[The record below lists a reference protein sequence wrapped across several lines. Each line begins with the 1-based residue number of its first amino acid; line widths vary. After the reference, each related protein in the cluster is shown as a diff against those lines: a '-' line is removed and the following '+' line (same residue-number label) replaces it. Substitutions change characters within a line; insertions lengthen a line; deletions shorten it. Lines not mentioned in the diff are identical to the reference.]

1 MKPIPVR
8 VLTGPLGCGK
18 TTAIAALLAG
28 KPPEE
33 NWVVLLNEFTD
44 AGIDAL
50 TVAAAARGAYDV
62 RLVPG
67 GCLCCTGEADFRR
80 NLRELID
87 VVRPARI
94 LVEPSGIGHPTG
106 IVEELLAHEAA
117 GQVHLEAVVTLVDP
131 LRLAELL
138 GGTAQEELRA
148 AVEIADVLV
157 LSKADL
163 ASSDEQ
169 RLFNSFA
176 ASVYPPKLM
185 TAKSIRGEIPA
196 AVWQG
201 SPAARFAAADAR
213 AAAARIETTRTETT
227 RTQTTRGVA
236 APSEVAHSAA
246 GHGHDHAESIELEA
260 IAIAGGGERQ
270 EFFAL
275 RRHGARWI
283 FPRQQAFSRT
293 RLLAALGSALEEWA
307 PELGQAERIKAVV
320 RVAEE
325 EWLLVQRVGDQL
337 SVAPSAWRRDNRLE
351 VLCAAGAAWQPEAWD
366 ALWQRCLQ

>member
-1 MKPIPVR
+1 
-8 VLTGPLGCGK
+8 
-18 TTAIAALLAG
+18 
-28 KPPEE
+28 
-33 NWVVLLNEFTD
+33 
-44 AGIDAL
+44 
-50 TVAAAARGAYDV
+50 
-62 RLVPG
+62 
-67 GCLCCTGEADFRR
+67 
-80 NLRELID
+80 
-87 VVRPARI
+87 
-94 LVEPSGIGHPTG
+94 
-106 IVEELLAHEAA
+106 
-117 GQVHLEAVVTLVDP
+117 
-131 LRLAELL
+131 
-138 GGTAQEELRA
+138 
-148 AVEIADVLV
+148 
-157 LSKADL
+157 
-163 ASSDEQ
+163 
-169 RLFNSFA
+169 
-176 ASVYPPKLM
+176 VYPPKLM
-185 TAKSIRGEIPA
+185 TAQSIRGAIPA

-201 SPAARFAAADAR
+201 APAARCADADAR
-213 AAAARIETTRTETT
+213 AAAARIK
-227 RTQTTRGVA
+227 TTRGVA

-246 GHGHDHAESIELEA
+246 GHGHDHAESLQGQA
-260 IAIAGGGERQ
+260 IAISGGGERQ

>member
-94 LVEPSGIGHPTG
+94 VVEPSGIGHPTG

-131 LRLAELL
+131 PRLAELL
-138 GGTAQEELRA
+138 SGTAQEELRA
-148 AVEIADVLV
+148 AVEISDVLV

-163 ASSDEQ
+163 ASSEEQ
-169 RLFNSFA
+169 RLFDRFA

-185 TAKSIRGEIPA
+185 TAQSIRGAIPA

-201 SPAARFAAADAR
+201 APAARCAAVDTHAVARSAAD
-213 AAAARIETTRTETT
+213 
-227 RTQTTRGVA
+227 
-236 APSEVAHSAA
+236 
-246 GHGHDHAESIELEA
+246 HGHDHAESLESEA

-270 EFFAL
+270 GFFAL

-307 PELGQAERIKAVV
+307 PELAQAERIKAVV

>member
-1 MKPIPVR
+1 VKPIPVR

-94 LVEPSGIGHPTG
+94 VVEPSGIGHPTG

-169 RLFNSFA
+169 RLFDSFA

-185 TAKSIRGEIPA
+185 TAQSIRGAIPA

-201 SPAARFAAADAR
+201 APAARCADADAR
-213 AAAARIETTRTETT
+213 AAAARIKTT

-246 GHGHDHAESIELEA
+246 GHGHDHAESLQCQA
-260 IAIAGGGERQ
+260 IAISGGGERQ

-307 PELGQAERIKAVV
+307 PELGQAVRIKAVV

>member
-28 KPPEE
+28 KPPAE

-87 VVRPARI
+87 GVRPARI
-94 LVEPSGIGHPTG
+94 LIEPSGIGHPTG
-106 IVEELLAHEAA
+106 IIEELLAHESV
-117 GQVHLEAVVTLVDP
+117 GQLQLEAVVTLVDP
-131 LRLAELL
+131 ARLSMLL
-138 GGTAQEELRA
+138 EGAASEELRA
-148 AVEIADVLV
+148 AVDIADVLV

-163 ASSDEQ
+163 ASAEQQ
-169 RLFNSFA
+169 RLFQSFA
-176 ASVYPPKLM
+176 DSVYPPKIM
-185 TAKSIRGEIPA
+185 TAHSVRGEIPA
-196 AVWQG
+196 AVWQAV
-201 SPAARFAAADAR
+201 PASRESRMSAQSAMAHAAA
-213 AAAARIETTRTETT
+213 
-227 RTQTTRGVA
+227 Q
-236 APSEVAHSAA
+236 
-246 GHGHDHAESIELEA
+246 GHDHAEIGESDVIALE
-260 IAIAGGGERQ
+260 GGGERQ

-275 RRHGARWI
+275 QRHGARWT
-283 FPRQQAFSRT
+283 FPRQRAFSRT
-293 RLLAALGSALEEWA
+293 RLLAALASALDEWA
-307 PELGQAERIKAVV
+307 PELGQPERIKGVV
-320 RVAEE
+320 RVGED
-325 EWLLVQRVGDQL
+325 EWVLVQRVGEEL
-337 SVAPSAWRRDNRLE
+337 SVVPSAWRRDNRLE
-351 VLCAAGAAWQPEAWD
+351 VLCAAGVRWHPEAWD

>member
-94 LVEPSGIGHPTG
+94 VVEPSGIGHPTG

-131 LRLAELL
+131 PRLAELL
-138 GGTAQEELRA
+138 SGTAQEELRA

-163 ASSDEQ
+163 ASSEEQ
-169 RLFNSFA
+169 RLFDRFA

-185 TAKSIRGEIPA
+185 TAQSIRGAIPA

-201 SPAARFAAADAR
+201 APAARCAAVDTHAVARSAAD
-213 AAAARIETTRTETT
+213 
-227 RTQTTRGVA
+227 
-236 APSEVAHSAA
+236 
-246 GHGHDHAESIELEA
+246 HGHDHAESVQAQA

>member
-94 LVEPSGIGHPTG
+94 VVEPSGIGHPTG

-117 GQVHLEAVVTLVDP
+117 GQVHLEAVVTSVDP
-131 LRLAELL
+131 PRLAELL
-138 GGTAQEELRA
+138 SGTAQEELRA

-169 RLFNSFA
+169 RLFDSFA
-176 ASVYPPKLM
+176 ARVYPPKLM
-185 TAKSIRGEIPA
+185 TAQSIRGAIPA

-201 SPAARFAAADAR
+201 APAARRAAVDTHAVARSAAD
-213 AAAARIETTRTETT
+213 
-227 RTQTTRGVA
+227 
-236 APSEVAHSAA
+236 
-246 GHGHDHAESIELEA
+246 HGHDHAESLQAQA

-337 SVAPSAWRRDNRLE
+337 SVTPSAWRRDNRLE

>member
-1 MKPIPVR
+1 VKPIPVR

-50 TVAAAARGAYDV
+50 TVAAAARGVYDV

-67 GCLCCTGEADFRR
+67 GCLCCTGDADFRR

-106 IVEELLAHEAA
+106 IVEELLAHESA

-131 LRLAELL
+131 PRLPELL
-138 GGTAQEELRA
+138 GGMAHEELRA
-148 AVEIADVLV
+148 AVDIADVLV

-163 ASSDEQ
+163 ASSEQ
-169 RLFNSFA
+169 QQWFKHFA
-176 ASVYPPKLM
+176 ASLYPPKFM
-185 TAKSIRGEIPA
+185 TAQSLRGAIPA
-196 AVWQG
+196 AVWHG
-201 SPAARFAAADAR
+201 ASAARFAAAAAR
-213 AAAARIETTRTETT
+213 AAAARRASAHC
-227 RTQTTRGVA
+227 GA
-236 APSEVAHSAA
+236 APGATALTGADHD
-246 GHGHDHAESIELEA
+246 HDHAESFASEA

-307 PELGQAERIKAVV
+307 PGLGRAERIKAAV
-320 RVAEE
+320 RVAED

-351 VLCAAGAAWQPEAWD
+351 VLCAAGVAWKPEAWD